1 MSRSMWAGAAAI
13 MLLLALTPGSAIAAS
28 GTRSA
33 SRPTCHSGLSSPKTG
48 VHAVTQAHHVLRPA
62 AADRRAA
69 IPVLSPGT
77 GYRQPAGSR
86 AVDGLQRRLDRLGF
100 GSGPIDGRYG
110 PLTTAAVQRFQGA
123 HRLAVNG
130 IAGPRTLKILRR
142 LSTVLSPG
150 TGYQQPAG
158 SRAVDGLQRRLDR
171 LGFASGPID
180 GRYGPLTTAAVQRF
194 QGAHRLAVDG
204 IAGPRTLTA
213 LISNTRTS
221 SPHHRS
227 RHHTLPARL
236 VIRRH
241 PTPVRLV
248 IAAARRVPETTPDAA
263 RPHSQPLPAW
273 PVTTVLLALAAMG
286 WLIAARGYI
295 TKRRQ
300 TRLSPRRQRS
310 ASTGLARRMI
320 NTARHQTVGVVVIA
334 TPGNMRQALEH
345 AHRYQPAVLVLEFP
359 RRPPRA

>member
-33 SRPTCHSGLSSPKTG
+33 SRPTCHAGQTTQQTR
-48 VHAVTQAHHVLRPA
+48 VHAVTQAHHVLRRA

-130 IAGPRTLKILRR
+130 IAGPRTLKVLRR

-158 SRAVDGLQRRLDR
+158 SRAVRVLQRRLDR

-180 GRYGPLTTAAVQRF
+180 GRYGPLTTEAVQRF

-213 LISNTRTS
+213 LISNPRTS
-221 SPHHRS
+221 SRRHRS
-227 RHHTLPARL
+227 RRHTLPTRLFIGRHTAPARL
-236 VIRRH
+236 LIAPPR
-241 PTPVRLV
+241 PV
-248 IAAARRVPETTPDAA
+248 AETSPAAA
-263 RPHSQPLPAW
+263 RPHPQPLPAW
-273 PVTTVLLALAAMG
+273 PVTAMLLALAAVG
-286 WLIAARGYI
+286 WLTAARGYI

-310 ASTGLARRMI
+310 ASSGLARRMI